1 MEQQLIKDME
11 KWELGRPYLMC
22 CVTDTASNKMFGEKI
37 QGWNDVKYLRH
48 HYCANHVL
56 QLTAVKAY
64 SGNNTLNA
72 DSEDHSVSVIRKVRY
87 LVSHVNSSYV
97 VAEKLTKAQ
106 RTINAAAF
114 IYKLMSDC
122 KTRRWWSTLLMIERA
137 FDLKG
142 PLKLLF
148 EDEFRLSANTQTT
161 LESLALSDDDFDSL
175 KSLIYVLTPFKRSQK
190 ALEGET
196 YVHISLLP
204 YVVKEIH
211 NQLERTQGAI
221 DPDQQQDLYNF
232 ISNMI

>member
-1 MEQQLIKDME
+1 
-11 KWELGRPYLMC
+11 
-22 CVTDTASNKMFGEKI
+22 
-37 QGWNDVKYLRH
+37 
-48 HYCANHVL
+48 
-56 QLTAVKAY
+56 
-64 SGNNTLNA
+64 
-72 DSEDHSVSVIRKVRY
+72 
-87 LVSHVNSSYV
+87 
-97 VAEKLTKAQ
+97 
-106 RTINAAAF
+106 
-114 IYKLMSDC
+114 
-122 KTRRWWSTLLMIERA
+122 MIEWA

-148 EDEFRLSANTQTT
+148 EDEFRFRESANTQTT

-175 KSLIYVLTPFKRSQK
+175 KSLIYVLTPFKRAQK